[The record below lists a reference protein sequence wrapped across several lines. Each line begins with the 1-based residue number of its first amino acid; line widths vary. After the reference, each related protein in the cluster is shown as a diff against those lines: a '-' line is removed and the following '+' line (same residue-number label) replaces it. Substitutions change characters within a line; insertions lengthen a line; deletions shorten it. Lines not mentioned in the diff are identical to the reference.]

1 MKAMPNLP
9 TSAWLLALLGMI
21 GLAGCGRS
29 ASTVELQTGGGP
41 KVDLGNGVMMELV
54 PLRPGTFTMGEGRD
68 AHQVTLTK
76 PFWLGR
82 TEATQAQWE
91 ALMGGNPSIIKDVG
105 REAPVEHV
113 SWEDA
118 MQFCRKL
125 TERQRQAGRL
135 REGYEYTLPTEAQW
149 EYACRAG
156 TTTKFS
162 WGEEFEPG
170 QCNAGNFT
178 GMNGNEKNVEAFRRR
193 GLPVNSSMPV
203 GRFQPNA
210 WGLFDMSGNV
220 REWCRDWY
228 ADYPHSSVTDPT
240 GPSSGSYRILRGGG
254 WFGSVHGCA
263 SADRAAGGPV
273 DRDDIDS
280 GFRLALS
287 PVAAKPEATQTQGM
301 TQVRSTGVSSRGVIG
316 VEAHFTQFGDYL
328 QELIG
333 IVQLQWEQALGSNG
347 VRPRPN
353 THVRISLRLNSQGEI
368 AEIIKAEGDS
378 GDYGM
383 SVALTAL
390 KEHAPYRAWTKE
402 MVAILGADQEVTFT
416 FYYW

>member
-125 TERQRQAGRL
+125 
-135 REGYEYTLPTEAQW
+135 
-149 EYACRAG
+149 
-156 TTTKFS
+156 
-162 WGEEFEPG
+162 
-170 QCNAGNFT
+170 
-178 GMNGNEKNVEAFRRR
+178 
-193 GLPVNSSMPV
+193 
-203 GRFQPNA
+203 
-210 WGLFDMSGNV
+210 
-220 REWCRDWY
+220 
-228 ADYPHSSVTDPT
+228 
-240 GPSSGSYRILRGGG
+240 
-254 WFGSVHGCA
+254 
-263 SADRAAGGPV
+263 
-273 DRDDIDS
+273 
-280 GFRLALS
+280 
-287 PVAAKPEATQTQGM
+287 
-301 TQVRSTGVSSRGVIG
+301 
-316 VEAHFTQFGDYL
+316 
-328 QELIG
+328 
-333 IVQLQWEQALGSNG
+333 
-347 VRPRPN
+347 
-353 THVRISLRLNSQGEI
+353 RISVRLNSQGEI

-402 MVAILGADQEVTFT
+402 MVGILGADQEVTFT